1 MHVQAQAPKI
11 EDLFLKNKI
20 LIEKMSK
27 NILQFFAEKQLEIT
41 EGYFY
46 CYCCNYF
53 CWTALV
59 KKNWE
64 YSEFSA

>member
-1 MHVQAQAPKI
+1 
-11 EDLFLKNKI
+11 
-20 LIEKMSK
+20 MSK

-53 CWTALV
+53 C
-59 KKNWE
+59 
-64 YSEFSA
+64 